1 MPLTTLTFGC
11 RLNAAETAV
20 MRERASEAGLED
32 AVLVNTCAVTAEAV
46 RQARQAIR
54 KARRENP
61 GKRIVVS
68 GCAAQID
75 PQKFA
80 EMPEVDL
87 VLGNAEKLTVEAY
100 RFSGSGREANSDV
113 VIAGLDP
120 AVHPEAVAP
129 GPEGNGMDA
138 RIKSGHDGMR
148 RGRASNLPH
157 AEVLHSAAS
166 RLASLAPQDEGGME
180 PRSTQGARP
189 LPDFGVAAYERVR
202 VADIFAVR
210 ENAPHMVDGF
220 AAPDFEVGGEDESET
235 RVRAFVEV
243 QNGCDHRCTFCIIP
257 YGRGNSRS
265 VPMGA
270 VVEQVRRLAERGIN
284 EVVLTGVDLTSY
296 GADLPGAP
304 RLGALVRAILRHV
317 PELPRLRL
325 SSIDS
330 IEADPALVAAIAEE
344 ERLMPH
350 LHLSLQAGDD
360 MILKRMKR
368 RHLRADAIRFCEE
381 LRKRRPDI
389 AFGADLIAGFPT
401 ETDAMFQNT
410 LALVEECGL
419 SLLHVFPF
427 SPRAGTPAA
436 RMPQLP
442 RPLVQERAKAL
453 REAGARA
460 YRRRFAAEVGGVRNI
475 LVEKPGFGRT
485 EHYLPASVDA
495 GRPGEIVSARIKATD
510 ANHLNARI
518 IREAA

>member
-11 RLNAAETAV
+11 RLNASESAV
-20 MRERASEAGLED
+20 MRERASEVGLED

-68 GCAAQID
+68 GCAAQVE
-75 PQKFA
+75 PEAFA
-80 EMPEVDL
+80 AMPEVDF
-87 VLGNAEKLTVEAY
+87 VLGNAEKLTADAY
-100 RFSGSGREANSDV
+100 LEVRPAPACSSPVASDGGGTASRAV
-113 VIAGLDP
+113 TAGLFP
-120 AVHPEAVAP
+120 TFE
-129 GPEGNGMDA
+129 
-138 RIKSGHDGMR
+138 KK
-148 RGRASNLPH
+148 
-157 AEVLHSAAS
+157 
-166 RLASLAPQDEGGME
+166 
-180 PRSTQGARP
+180 
-189 LPDFGVAAYERVR
+189 VR
-202 VADIFAVR
+202 VSDIFAVR
-210 ENAPHMVDGF
+210 ENAPHLLDGF
-220 AAPDFEVGGEDESET
+220 PAPQGNSARDGSEQ

-270 VVEQVRRLAERGIN
+270 VVEQVRRLVESGTQ

-296 GADLPGAP
+296 GADLPGRP
-304 RLGALVRAILRHV
+304 RLGKLVRAVLRHV
-317 PELPRLRL
+317 PELKRLRI

-330 IEADPALVAAIAEE
+330 IEADAELLAAIVEE

-368 RHLRADAIRFCEE
+368 RHSRSDAVRFAEDI
-381 LRKRRPDI
+381 RKRRPGI
-389 AFGADLIAGFPT
+389 VLGADLIAGFPT

-410 LALVEECGL
+410 LSLVEDCGL

-442 RPLVQERAKAL
+442 RHLVQARARTL
-453 REAGARA
+453 RRAAHSAYLRRLRSEAGQL
-460 YRRRFAAEVGGVRNI
+460 RNI

-485 EHYLPASVDA
+485 EHYLPVRVDY
-495 GRPGEIVSARIKATD
+495 GRPGEIVSARIAGITD
-510 ANHLNARI
+510 NMLHAHAI
-518 IREAA
+518 QEPA